1 MIDTLFWYSGVAAW
15 VLIVLAC
22 VLLLTAEINDRFVR
36 WGCKY

>member
-22 VLLLTAEINDRFVR
+22 VLLLAAEIRDKAVR
-36 WGCKY
+36 RGYK

>member
-22 VLLLTAEINDRFVR
+22 VLLLAAMINDRWSVR
-36 WGCKY
+36 RGYR